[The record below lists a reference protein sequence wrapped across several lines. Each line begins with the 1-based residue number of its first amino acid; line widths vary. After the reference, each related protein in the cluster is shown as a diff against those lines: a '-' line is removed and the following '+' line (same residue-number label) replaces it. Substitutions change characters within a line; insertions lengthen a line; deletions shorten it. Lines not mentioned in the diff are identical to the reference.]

1 LSSEQTEA
9 DAGMADKGAAE
20 AVMGAAATNDDDMPT
35 WLLPTRHGDPAT
47 CLQRIRWICQ
57 NVAELHT
64 AMVTVVATHP
74 GVPRERLADALKLHR
89 PDLRAHSAADV
100 LSLIN
105 GLWNGSRDGFDAV
118 LRTRKNSERKGGGM
132 PFLRPD

>member
-1 LSSEQTEA
+1 MAAAQPLADTVDTSSEGEL
-9 DAGMADKGAAE
+9 
-20 AVMGAAATNDDDMPT
+20 PT
-35 WLLPTRHGDPAT
+35 WLLPSGQGDPAA

-57 NVAELHT
+57 NVAELHG
-64 AMVTVVATHP
+64 ALFTVVATHP
-74 GVPRERLADALKLHR
+74 GVPRDRLAEALRLHR

-118 LRTRKNSERKGGGM
+118 LRTRKNSERKSGGL
-132 PFLRPD
+132 PFVRPD